1 MLRRFDRSDSR
12 TYVGDSG
19 LKRILL
25 GGVIVCALAVLG
37 GYLFFV
43 NTRWGQMID
52 DAAYAGRQIINPAL
66 IAYDHLILS
75 AVSISTLVIAIVLI
89 LVVGALRH
97 CLTAAA
103 IVAIGFGCAVAGGE
117 LFKQRLPWHAL
128 ISNDTQLPL
137 DLQRHTYPSGHTT
150 IGASLAIALILM
162 SSARWR
168 PWMSMMGGL
177 LSASFATGVLFIG
190 WHRPSDALGGIF
202 WSGFCMSLTALTV
215 VAVLGKQS
223 REVQPAAGALASSI
237 LLIIVAAIA
246 LPLWF
251 TNTKIA
257 VPPVTAQ
264 MPFWIMSLLIM
275 TSSFGVALWFGW
287 QLRFVDWVEHT

>member
-1 MLRRFDRSDSR
+1 MLRRFDRSDNQ
-12 TYVGDSG
+12 TCVGDTDP
-19 LKRILL
+19 KRILL
-25 GGVIVCALAVLG
+25 GGAIVCALVVLG

-43 NTRWGQMID
+43 NTRMGQMID
-52 DAAYAGRQIINPAL
+52 DAAYAGNQFINPAL
-66 IAYDHLILS
+66 IAYDRLILS
-75 AVSISTLVIAIVLI
+75 AVSVGTLVIAIALI
-89 LVVGALRH
+89 LMVGASRH

-103 IVAIGFGCAVAGGE
+103 IVATGFACAVAGGE

-150 IGASLAIALILM
+150 IGTSLAIALILM
-162 SSARWR
+162 SAAQWR
-168 PWMSMMGGL
+168 PWMAMMGGL
-177 LSASFATGVLFIG
+177 LSASFATGVLFVG

-215 VAVLGKQS
+215 VALLGKQS
-223 REVQPAAGALASSI
+223 RGVQPAGGALVGSI
-237 LLIIVAAIA
+237 LIIIVAAMT
-246 LPLWF
+246 LPLWS
-251 TNTKIA
+251 TDTKIA
-257 VPPVTAQ
+257 DPPVTAQ
-264 MPFWIMSLLIM
+264 MPFWILSLLIM